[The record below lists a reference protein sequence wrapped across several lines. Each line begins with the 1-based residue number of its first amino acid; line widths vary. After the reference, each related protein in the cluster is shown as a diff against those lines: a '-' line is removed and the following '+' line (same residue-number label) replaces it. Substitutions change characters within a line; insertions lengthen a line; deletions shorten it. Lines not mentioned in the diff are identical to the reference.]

1 MSEKVN
7 KRDLLVIAEKSI
19 NEILKSY
26 LPIKFVKS
34 DLYLIDQYGYKKLL
48 DIDAILLPHKK
59 GTKKTNIYS
68 IDSFINIINPKNTAF
83 SYTLTPVLKRKQIT
97 DFSKIQLA
105 LARELEVSKNIL
117 NEDFDKYVENNDPSE
132 LTYNEKLDEL
142 NQKLQQEK
150 DYYDS
155 IMNNPEKFKNNDKL
169 KIASEPVLH
178 GQIRYYYLNDSG
190 EKTDEQKH
198 LSSEKPN
205 ILVFDENSGSKK
217 RKDNKIDTFLNNSIR
232 IFGNVY
238 MLKD

>member
-7 KRDLLVIAEKSI
+7 KRDLLVNAEKSI

-34 DLYLIDQYGYKKLL
+34 DLYLIDQSGYKKLL

>member
-19 NEILKSY
+19 NEILKFY

-48 DIDAILLPHKK
+48 DIDSILLPHKK

>member
-117 NEDFDKYVENNDPSE
+117 NEDFDKYVENNDPSQ

>member
-48 DIDAILLPHKK
+48 DIDSILLPHKK

-117 NEDFDKYVENNDPSE
+117 NEDFDKYVENNDPSQ

>member
-7 KRDLLVIAEKSI
+7 KRDLLVNAEKAI

-34 DLYLIDQYGYKKLL
+34 DLYLIDQSGYKKLL
-48 DIDAILLPHKK
+48 AIDLILLPHKK

-68 IDSFINIINPKNTAF
+68 IDSFINVINPKNTAF

-155 IMNNPEKFKNNDKL
+155 IINNPEKFKNNDKL

-205 ILVFDENSGSKK
+205 ILVFDENSVSKK

-238 MLKD
+238 MIKD

>member
-48 DIDAILLPHKK
+48 DIDSILLPHKK

>member
-7 KRDLLVIAEKSI
+7 KRDLQVNAEKAI

-34 DLYLIDQYGYKKLL
+34 DLYLIDQSGYKKLL
-48 DIDAILLPHKK
+48 AIDSILLPHKK

-238 MLKD
+238 MIKD

>member
-48 DIDAILLPHKK
+48 DIDSILLPHKK

-238 MLKD
+238 MIKD